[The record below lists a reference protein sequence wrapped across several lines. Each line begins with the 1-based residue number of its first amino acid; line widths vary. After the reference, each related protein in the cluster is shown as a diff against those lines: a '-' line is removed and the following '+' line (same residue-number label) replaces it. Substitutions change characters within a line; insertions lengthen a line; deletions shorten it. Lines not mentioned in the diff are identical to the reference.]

1 MAKVKNKI
9 LEDEIENSVNKAGM
23 EGGSVTVFVGRGLK
37 EREPFIKLFQK
48 QGEIINNC
56 APATAKVFLYFLQA
70 SQYGNYVEVDIKQI
84 SSIMNLSER
93 TVKRSLDEL
102 WEKEVIVKNK
112 DLNDKR
118 RNVYYINPLTAWKG
132 NVGDRTKSIK
142 KLVNANQLK
151 LL

>member
-1 MAKVKNKI
+1 MAKVKNKT
-9 LEDEIENSVNKAGM
+9 LEDEVRISMDKAGM
-23 EGGSVTVFVGRGLK
+23 EGDVNIFIRGGQK

-48 QGEIINNC
+48 QSEVINNC

-70 SQYGNYVEVDIKQI
+70 SQYGNYIEIDVKQI
-84 SSIMNLSER
+84 STIIDLSER

-102 WEKEVIVKNK
+102 IKKEVLLKWK

-118 RNVYYINPLTAWKG
+118 RNTYFLNPLTAWKG
-132 NVGDRTKSIK
+132 NPTDRTKSIK
-142 KLVNANQLK
+142 ALNPNQLK